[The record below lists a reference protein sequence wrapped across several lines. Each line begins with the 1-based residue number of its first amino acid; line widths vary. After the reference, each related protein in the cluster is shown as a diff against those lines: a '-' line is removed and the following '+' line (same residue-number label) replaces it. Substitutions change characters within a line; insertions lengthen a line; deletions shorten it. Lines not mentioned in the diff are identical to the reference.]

1 MSELTDIR
9 QGIADAL
16 SAGLTGVQ
24 VSAYI
29 LASPSTPSVS
39 VFPSSVDFHQAMG
52 NGLAF
57 WNFTVRALVSL
68 STDIGAQQLLDGWM
82 GENGSG
88 VKAAIEADPTLGGV
102 CDHLTVTGVSN
113 YQSYV
118 LAGGQQVIGA
128 DWNVQVYL

>member
-9 QGIADAL
+9 QGLADAL
-16 SAGLTGVQ
+16 TAALDGVQ

-29 LASPSTPSVS
+29 LANPTPPSVS
-39 VFPSSVDFHQAMG
+39 VFPSQVSFHEAMA
-52 NGLAF
+52 NGMEE
-57 WNFTVRALVSL
+57 WTFTVRALVSL

-82 GENGSG
+82 GTNGTG
-88 VKAAIEADPTLGGV
+88 VKAALEADRTLGGI
-102 CDHLTVTGVSN
+102 CDDLIVRSVGN

-128 DWNVQVYL
+128 DWTVDVIT